1 MKTFMTA
8 LLAVGLLAAP
18 TQAQTTL
25 SQEVGQEDGSS
36 LSKSALY
43 APFVAALA
51 GMAVWG
57 LSHGPAAPAS
67 ENAQSGVP
75 QSGVPT
81 TGTPGTTGNPGTTG
95 TTGTTG
101 ATDTDTPTKTVP
113 EPASM
118 LLIATGLLGIA
129 VLRRRRDHRL
139 EA

>member
-1 MKTFMTA
+1 MKTFLTT
-8 LLAVGLLAAP
+8 LLAAGLLAAP

-25 SQEVGQEDGSS
+25 DQEKGSS
-36 LSKSALY
+36 LSKTALY
-43 APFVAALA
+43 APFAAALT

-81 TGTPGTTGNPGTTG
+81 SGTPGTTGSPGTTG

-101 ATDTDTPTKTVP
+101 ATDTETPTKTVP

-129 VLRRRRDHRL
+129 VLHRRRDDRL

>member
-25 SQEVGQEDGSS
+25 SQEIGQEDGSS
-36 LSKSALY
+36 LSKTALY
-43 APFVAALA
+43 APFVAALT

-57 LSHGPAAPAS
+57 LSYGPAAPAS
-67 ENAQSGVP
+67 ENAQGGLP

-81 TGTPGTTGNPGTTG
+81 TGTPGATGNPGTTG
-95 TTGTTG
+95 TTG
-101 ATDTDTPTKTVP
+101 ATDTETSTQTVP
-113 EPASM
+113 EPTSM

>member
-1 MKTFMTA
+1 MKTFVTA

-25 SQEVGQEDGSS
+25 GQEVGQEHSSS
-36 LSKSALY
+36 LSKTALY
-43 APFVAALA
+43 APFAAALT

-57 LSHGPAAPAS
+57 LSHGPAAPAP

-81 TGTPGTTGNPGTTG
+81 SGTPGATGTPGTTG
-95 TTGTTG
+95 TTGTAGT
-101 ATDTDTPTKTVP
+101 TDTDTPTATVP
-113 EPASM
+113 EPTSM

-129 VLRRRRDHRL
+129 VLRRRRDDRI